1 MNPRKMASTR
11 YSELEQ
17 NVREYFQEHKVPREL
32 RGMIIQYYEYRFPD
46 RKLYDLQKV
55 SGFSRP
61 DPPPL
66 ASGRSDTLWGG
77 QES

>member
-1 MNPRKMASTR
+1 
-11 YSELEQ
+11 
-17 NVREYFQEHKVPREL
+17 
-32 RGMIIQYYEYRFPD
+32 MIIQYYEYRFPD

-55 SGFSRP
+55 SGSSRP
-61 DPPPL
+61 DPPPF